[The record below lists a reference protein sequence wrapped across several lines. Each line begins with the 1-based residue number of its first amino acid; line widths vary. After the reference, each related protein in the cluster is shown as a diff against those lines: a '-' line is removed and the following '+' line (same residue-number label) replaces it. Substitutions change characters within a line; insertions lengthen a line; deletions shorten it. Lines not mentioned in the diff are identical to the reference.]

1 MSLAATREADRCAVV
16 DIGSN
21 SVRLVIFA
29 ADRRVPSPLLN
40 EKVGAHLGKT
50 LQDDGRMPAR
60 GMEVALRGLARFRL
74 LAEGLGV
81 SSTLVVA
88 TAAVRDASNGP
99 EFLDRVRAIGFDPQ
113 LLSGSEEAAASALG
127 VMCAFPGAKG
137 VVADLGGG
145 SLELVAIGNGIVADG
160 LTLPLGTLRLAKLR
174 EKWGEA
180 APRKLRGLIADGAP
194 HGMAKGGTL
203 FLVGGS
209 WRALAQFAMHQI
221 DWPVRTPHGFTLAAG
236 DVPQLVETLALTPEK
251 ALQKVP
257 RLPAARVASLNDGA
271 AVLAALVAHLEP
283 ELVVTSALGL
293 REGLMFRQLAPSV
306 RALDPLTADLA
317 DQLGPAAAGTIY
329 GPPLFAWA
337 TAAFPGEAPG
347 SARLRLAASWL
358 GHPLRQAEKPTRRER
373 ALELALHEPLVG
385 VDAEGR
391 GILAAALLAFAG
403 ERDLPPAVVRLAGAP
418 RLEQAARWGSLMR
431 LAEKVSAGSEQ
442 LLAMCRIESRD
453 GALILDLMQHRA
465 LYGEGVESQ
474 HKATAEQLGLVPRVV
489 EQALAARR
497 LR

>member
-1 MSLAATREADRCAVV
+1 MSLAATREADRHAVV

-29 ADRRVPSPLLN
+29 ADRRVPAPLLN

-50 LQDDGRMPAR
+50 LQDEGRMHAR

-74 LAEGLGV
+74 LTAGLGV

-88 TAAVRDASNGP
+88 TAAVRDASNGSA
-99 EFLDRVRAIGFDPQ
+99 FLDRVRAIGFDPQ
-113 LLSGSEEAAASALG
+113 LLSGAEEAAASAAG

-145 SLELVAIGNGIVADG
+145 SLELVAIRDGTVGDGI
-160 LTLPLGTLRLAKLR
+160 TLPLGTLRAAKLR
-174 EKWGEA
+174 EKTGDDFQ
-180 APRKLRGLIADGAP
+180 RNLRGMIAESLP
-194 HGMAKGGTL
+194 RGMAKGGTL

-209 WRALAQFAMHQI
+209 WRALAQFAMHRI
-221 DWPVRTPHGFTLAAG
+221 EWPVRTPHGFTLPAG
-236 DVPQLVETLALTPEK
+236 SVGELIEVLAQTPVK

-257 RLPAARVASLNDGA
+257 RLPSARIPSLGDAA
-271 AVLAALVAHLEP
+271 AVLAALVAHLGP
-283 ELVVTSALGL
+283 DTVVTSALGL
-293 REGLMFRQLAPSV
+293 REGLMFRQLSPAV

-329 GPPLFAWA
+329 GRPLFDWA
-337 TAAFPGEAPG
+337 APAMPGEQPHL
-347 SARLRLAASWL
+347 ARLRLAASWL
-358 GHPLRQAEKPTRRER
+358 GHPLRQAERPTRRER
-373 ALELALHEPLVG
+373 ALELAFHEPLVG

-403 ERDLPPAVVRLAGAP
+403 ERDLPAAVVRLAGVPA
-418 RLEQAARWGSLMR
+418 LERAAGWGALMR
-431 LAEKVSAGSEQ
+431 LAEKISAGSEQ
-442 LLAMCRIESRD
+442 LLAMSRIILGGGSL
-453 GALILDLMQHRA
+453 ALDLMQHRA

-474 HKATAEQLGLVPRVV
+474 HKATAGQLGLVPRVV
-489 EQALAARR
+489 EQALT
-497 LR
+497 